1 MMNTSSLDTSV
12 IVRILVGDKPESCK
26 KIMKLLEQRMTFV
39 VEDLAL
45 SETVYVLET
54 VYRFPRAEIVD
65 LLNFFLTRYADK
77 IEYNRRLTALVF
89 PFYLEHPKLSYN
101 DCCLAYGA
109 EINGAEPLYTL
120 DKKLATQHPS
130 AKVLD

>member
-1 MMNTSSLDTSV
+1 MLNTASLDTSV
-12 IVRILVGDKPESCK
+12 LVGILTKDNRNACK
-26 KIMKLLEQRMTFV
+26 KIVRLLGERMEFV
-39 VEDLAL
+39 VEDIAL
-45 SETVYVLET
+45 SETVYVLEY
-54 VYRFPRAEIVD
+54 VYEMSRAEIVD

-77 IEYNRRLTALVF
+77 IEYNRKLTTLVF

-130 AKVLD
+130 AKVVF